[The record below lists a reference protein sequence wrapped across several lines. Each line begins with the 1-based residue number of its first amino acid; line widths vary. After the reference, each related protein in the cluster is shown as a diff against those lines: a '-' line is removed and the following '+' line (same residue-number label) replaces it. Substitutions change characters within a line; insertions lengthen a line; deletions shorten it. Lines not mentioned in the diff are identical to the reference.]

1 LQQVGLVGQGVIFF
15 SVLKSNWTRNERV
28 HRAEWANNALD
39 ARERSSVSLPPTE
52 MMAAIAVTRFGLGA
66 RPGEIAAARGDPR
79 GFLTDQ
85 IRPQGADQPQ
95 AGAETSTQR
104 LSDFNGYQAAIRA
117 AKAAQAASSQAP
129 PQAAVGGQPQP
140 APAKPAPTKLDVNK
154 DFQKALRDQVDGDFL
169 ARAQLGAATEAA
181 FRERWALFWANHFT
195 VSATQQI
202 TGAVIGPF
210 EQEAI
215 RPHVFGRFEDLL
227 VASSTH
233 PAMLLYLDQA
243 QSIGPDSKAGV
254 AMQQRAAKSGKGA
267 GGLNENLAREIMELH
282 TVGVDAGYS
291 QADVT
296 EFARAMTGFSI
307 GRPQEARAFQFLFR
321 DNAHEPGARTVM
333 GRRYDQDGQAQAL
346 AVLRDLAAS
355 PKTARHVATKLAV
368 HFVGDDPPPALVGRL
383 ERSFNN
389 SGGRLD
395 DLARTLV
402 AAPEAWAPAPA
413 KFKTPYEFA
422 ISTWR
427 SVGGQP
433 QAIGKL
439 APMLNGLGQKPFS
452 APSPKGWPEEAQA
465 WCAPDALIKRLRF
478 SEAFAAQAAD
488 SLDPVELAQSA
499 LGARLTPPVATAV
512 ARAETR
518 REAMALLLMSP
529 EFQRR

>member
-1 LQQVGLVGQGVIFF
+1 MAKQRPRRKGENGL
-15 SVLKSNWTRNERV
+15 
-28 HRAEWANNALD
+28 
-39 ARERSSVSLPPTE
+39 SLPPTD

-66 RPGEIAAARGDPR
+66 RPGEIAAARRDPR

-85 IRPQGADQPQ
+85 IRPEGADQPQ
-95 AGAETSTQR
+95 ADADSSAQR
-104 LSDFNGYQAAIRA
+104 LSGFRDYQLDKRD
-117 AKAAQAASSQAP
+117 AKADGQLKSDPVRDAQKMLREQTAA
-129 PQAAVGGQPQP
+129 
-140 APAKPAPTKLDVNK
+140 
-154 DFQKALRDQVDGDFL
+154 DFL
-169 ARAQLGAATEAA
+169 ARAQLGAATDAA
-181 FRERWALFWANHFT
+181 FRERWTLFWANHFT
-195 VSATQQI
+195 VSATKQI
-202 TGAVIGPF
+202 TATVVGPF

-243 QSIGPDSKAGV
+243 QSIGPDSKAS
-254 AMQQRAAKSGKGA
+254 AYMRRRAKG
-267 GGLNENLAREIMELH
+267 GGLNENLAREILELH
-282 TVGVDAGYS
+282 TVGVGAGYG

-307 GRPQEARAFQFLFR
+307 GRPQEERAFQFLFR

-333 GRRYDQDGQAQAL
+333 GRRYGQDGQAQAL
-346 AVLRDLAAS
+346 AVMRDLAAS
-355 PKTARHVATKLAV
+355 PQTARHVATKLAV
-368 HFVGDDPPPALVGRL
+368 HFVGDDPPPTLVARL
-383 ERSFNN
+383 ERSFND

-422 ISTWR
+422 LSTWR
-427 SVGGQP
+427 SVGARP

-439 APMLNGLGQKPFS
+439 APVLTGLGQKPFS
-452 APSPKGWPEEAQA
+452 APSPKGWPEEAQV

-488 SLDPVELAQSA
+488 RLDPVELAQSA
-499 LGARLTPPVATAV
+499 LGARLTPPVAKAV

>member
-1 LQQVGLVGQGVIFF
+1 M
-15 SVLKSNWTRNERV
+15 
-28 HRAEWANNALD
+28 
-39 ARERSSVSLPPTE
+39 SLPPTD
-52 MMAAIAVTRFGLGA
+52 MMAAIATTRFGLGA
-66 RPGEIAAARGDPR
+66 RPGEIAAARSDPR
-79 GFLTDQ
+79 GFLTAQ

-95 AGAETSTQR
+95 AGAEGSAQR
-104 LSDFNGYQAAIRA
+104 LSDFRDYQMQKRD
-117 AKAAQAASSQAP
+117 AKAAQGEA
-129 PQAAVGGQPQP
+129 GGNPKP
-140 APAKPAPTKLDVNK
+140 DPLKDAKKM
-154 DFQKALRDQVDGDFL
+154 LRDDTGGDFL
-169 ARAQLGAATEAA
+169 ARAQLASTTDAA

-195 VSATQQI
+195 VSATKQI
-202 TGAVIGPF
+202 TGTVIGPF

-243 QSIGPDSKAGV
+243 QSIGPDSKAG
-254 AMQQRAAKSGKGA
+254 AYMRRPPKSGKGG

-282 TVGVDAGYS
+282 TVGVEAGYS

-307 GRPQEARAFQFLFR
+307 GRPQEERAFQFLFR

-333 GRRYDQDGQAQAL
+333 GRRYGQDGQAQAQ
-346 AVLRDLAAS
+346 AVMRDLAAS
-355 PKTARHVATKLAV
+355 PQTARHIATKLAV
-368 HFVGDDPPPALVGRL
+368 HFVGDDPPPALVARL
-383 ERSFNN
+383 EKSFND

-395 DLARTLV
+395 DLARALV
-402 AAPEAWAPAPA
+402 TAPEAWDPAPT

-439 APMLNGLGQKPFS
+439 APVLTGLGQKPFS
-452 APSPKGWPEEAQA
+452 APSPKGWPEEAQV

-488 SLDPVELAQSA
+488 RLDPVEFAQST
-499 LGARLTPPVATAV
+499 LGARLTPPVAKAV